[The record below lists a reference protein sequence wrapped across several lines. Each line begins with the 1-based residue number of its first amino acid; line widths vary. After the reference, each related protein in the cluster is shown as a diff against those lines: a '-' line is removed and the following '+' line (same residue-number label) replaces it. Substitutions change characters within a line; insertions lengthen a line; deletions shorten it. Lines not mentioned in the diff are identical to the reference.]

1 MRSDYF
7 IGVAPH
13 VVLPM
18 QAVGTASA
26 LSMNWICCV
35 RNRCLCMLA
44 ATWRYAVRT
53 TSGPYALLQCMLR
66 AQRHAVI
73 IMLALVRS
81 PAKYAC
87 LQFKLTQH
95 LFAWLA
101 YENYYFYAKLQGI
114 QIGINAVMKHHVSL
128 RVGHILF

>member
-1 MRSDYF
+1 MQLKGLPSEARWWACAQRLFHRRCSTY
-7 IGVAPH
+7 

-44 ATWRYAVRT
+44 ATWKYAVRT

-73 IMLALVRS
+73 IILALVRS

-87 LQFKLTQH
+87 LQFKLT
-95 LFAWLA
+95 
-101 YENYYFYAKLQGI
+101 
-114 QIGINAVMKHHVSL
+114 
-128 RVGHILF
+128 